1 MPDPPLIQRLKER
14 KLVQWAIAYLAGA
27 FVVFQA
33 VEVMAEPW
41 GISPAFQRAVHIIL
55 VIGLFIALVLAWYH
69 GEKGR
74 QRVSGPELLMVAALL
89 LVAGVALSTLSGSD
103 GGTDRSVASQLVVAD
118 DDRPGIAV
126 LLCDNFSPN
135 PEDAFRAQGIHE
147 EILLRLQGIS
157 SLRSIGRTS
166 VLRFAEDPPEVSEIA
181 SALGV
186 GFVGEC
192 SVLKDPDASQIRVT
206 FQLLD
211 ASGAQVWA
219 DSYDRDLTVGNL
231 FDIQSDIA
239 QQVAGNIGAVLTPR
253 EQDRIEVRPTEDL
266 EAYDL
271 YLLGRTRWLTRSVPA
286 MYEAIG
292 FYEAAIELD
301 STYASAYAGLAETH
315 LLLTFFDPNLTQTE
329 VLDFTAQARGAAE
342 HALTLDPALAVAHA
356 ALGFGMFWYD
366 WDWDA
371 AFEELRLATELDPGN
386 SQARAWLTELLISL
400 GRYEQAVVEG
410 AIAARA
416 DPRSINEN
424 SAYGRALWAA
434 GELEAAED
442 QLRYT
447 VELENGAYFGFSLSV
462 LLAQQGRFEEAEAA
476 GLQFLRSW
484 GAPADV
490 VDSLHVVL
498 RAAWEPGLRER
509 GIAIL
514 SNLESTTRILDLA
527 AHFYASLGAMDEAI
541 TAARNLVEL
550 HSYQVA
556 ILNWPEY
563 RVLHSDPRFL
573 AIVDGVGLPRPPW
586 VD

>member
-1 MPDPPLIQRLKER
+1 MGSLLQRLKER
-14 KLVQWAIAYLAGA
+14 KLVQWALAYLAGA
-27 FVVFQA
+27 FVVFQLLDA
-33 VEVMAEPW
+33 LETPLGLTATL
-41 GISPAFQRAVHIIL
+41 QRAIL
-55 VIGLFIALVLAWYH
+55 LVVGIGFFIALVLAWYH

-89 LVAGVALSTLSGSD
+89 LVAGVALSTLSGRY
-103 GGTDRSVASQLVVAD
+103 GGADPSVSSQLVVPD

-126 LLCDNFSPN
+126 LLCENFSPN

-166 VLRFAEDPPEVSEIA
+166 VLRFADDPPEVSEIA

-231 FDIQSDIA
+231 LSIQSDIA
-239 QQVAGNIGAVLTPR
+239 EQVADNIGAVLTPE
-253 EQDRIEVRPTEDL
+253 EQNRIQVKPTENL

-271 YLLGRTRWLTRSVPA
+271 YLLGRTRWVTRSVPA

-292 FYEAAIELD
+292 FYEAAIALD
-301 STYASAYAGLAETH
+301 STYASAYAGLAETY
-315 LLLTFFDPNLTQTE
+315 LVLTFFDASIRDPLPMVE
-329 VLDFTAQARGAAE
+329 RAERAANR
-342 HALTLDPALAVAHA
+342 ALSLDPDLSIAHA
-356 ALGFGMFWYD
+356 VLGCFTFNYKWE
-366 WDWDA
+366 WDA
-371 AFEELRLATELDPGN
+371 ALEELQLATMLDPGN
-386 SQARAWLTELLISL
+386 SHARAWLAELLISL
-400 GRYEQAVVEG
+400 GRYEEAVVEG
-410 AIAARA
+410 SVAAKA

-434 GELEAAED
+434 GDLEAAEN
-442 QLRYT
+442 QLRY
-447 VELENGAYFGFSLSV
+447 VVGLENGASFGGPLSA

-476 GLQFLRSW
+476 GLQALRSW
-484 GAPADV
+484 APEDV
-490 VDSLHVVL
+490 VDSLHVVY
-498 RAAWEPGLRER
+498 RAIGEPELRER
-509 GIAIL
+509 GIDIL
-514 SNLESTTRILDLA
+514 RDLESTMPNLDLA
-527 AHFYASLGAMDEAI
+527 ARFYATLGAMDEAI
-541 TAARNLVEL
+541 AAVRNLVEL
-550 HSYQVA
+550 HSSQVA

-573 AIVDGVGLPRPPW
+573 AILDEVGLPRPPW
-586 VD
+586 AD

>member
-1 MPDPPLIQRLKER
+1 MAFLLQRLKER
-14 KLVQWAIAYLAGA
+14 KLVQWALAYLAGA
-27 FVVFQA
+27 FVVFQLLDA
-33 VEVMAEPW
+33 LETPLGLSA
-41 GISPAFQRAVHIIL
+41 IIQRGIL
-55 VIGLFIALVLAWYH
+55 VVTGVGFFVTLILAWYH

-74 QRVSGPELLMVAALL
+74 QQVSGPELLMVAALL
-89 LVAGVALSTLSGSD
+89 LVAGVALSTLG
-103 GGTDRSVASQLVVAD
+103 DRDEGADPSVASQLVVVD

-147 EILLRLQGIS
+147 EILLRLQSIS
-157 SLRSIGRTS
+157 SLRSVGRTS

-211 ASGAQVWA
+211 ASGVQVWA

-231 FDIQSDIA
+231 LDIQSDIA
-239 QQVAGNIGAVLTPR
+239 QQVAGNIGARLTPR

-286 MYEAIG
+286 MYEALG
-292 FYEAAIELD
+292 FYEAAIDLD
-301 STYASAYAGLAETH
+301 STYASAYAGLAETY
-315 LLLTFFDPNLTQTE
+315 LLLTFFDASIRDPLTMVE
-329 VLDFTAQARGAAE
+329 RAE
-342 HALTLDPALAVAHA
+342 RNANRALSFDPDLSIAHA
-356 ALGFGMFWYD
+356 VLGCLTFWYK
-366 WDWDA
+366 WEWEA
-371 AFEELRLATELDPGN
+371 ALLELELATTLDPGN

-410 AIAARA
+410 AIAAKA
-416 DPRSINEN
+416 DPRSLNEN
-424 SAYGRALWAA
+424 IAYGRALWAA
-434 GELEAAED
+434 GDLEAAEAH
-442 QLRYT
+442 LRYT
-447 VELENGAYFGFSLSV
+447 VELDNGAYFGYSLSV
-462 LLAQQGRFEEAEAA
+462 LLAQQGKFEEAEAA
-476 GLQFLRSW
+476 GLLFLRSW

-490 VDSLHVVL
+490 VDSLDVVL

-514 SNLESTTRILDLA
+514 RNLESTQPLA

-541 TAARNLVEL
+541 AAARNLVEL
-550 HSYQVA
+550 HSFQVA
-556 ILNWPEY
+556 MLNWPAY

-573 AIVDGVGLPRPPW
+573 AIVDEVGLPRPPW
-586 VD
+586 AD

>member
-1 MPDPPLIQRLKER
+1 MAFLLQRLKER
-14 KLVQWAIAYLAGA
+14 KLVQWALAYLAGA
-27 FVVFQA
+27 FVVFQLLDA
-33 VEVMAEPW
+33 LETPLGLSATMQQ
-41 GISPAFQRAVHIIL
+41 GIL
-55 VIGLFIALVLAWYH
+55 VVIGVGFFVTLILAWYH

-74 QRVSGPELLMVAALL
+74 QQVSGPELLMVAALL
-89 LVAGVALSTLSGSD
+89 LVAGVALSTLSGRD
-103 GGTDRSVASQLVVAD
+103 GGTDPSVASHLVAVD
-118 DDRPGIAV
+118 DNRPGIAV

-166 VLRFAEDPPEVSEIA
+166 VLRFAENPPEVSEIA

-253 EQDRIEVRPTEDL
+253 EQDRIEFRPTEDL
-266 EAYDL
+266 GAYDF

-315 LLLTFFDPNLTQTE
+315 LVLTFFDPNLNQTE
-329 VLDFTAQARGAAE
+329 VLDFAAQARGAAE
-342 HALTLDPALAVAHA
+342 HALTLDPGLAVAHA

-371 AFEELRLATELDPGN
+371 ALEELRLATELDPGN

-410 AIAARA
+410 SIAAKA

-434 GELEAAED
+434 GDLEAAED

-447 VELENGAYFGFSLSV
+447 VELENGAYFAYSLSV
-462 LLAQQGRFEEAEAA
+462 LLAQQGRFEEAEDA
-476 GLQFLRSW
+476 GLRFLRSW

-514 SNLESTTRILDLA
+514 RNLESTTPNLDL
-527 AHFYASLGAMDEAI
+527 HGQLYASLGAMDEAI
-541 TAARNLVEL
+541 TAVRNLVEL

-563 RVLHSDPRFL
+563 RILHSDPRFL
-573 AIVDGVGLPRPPW
+573 AIVDEVGLPRPPW